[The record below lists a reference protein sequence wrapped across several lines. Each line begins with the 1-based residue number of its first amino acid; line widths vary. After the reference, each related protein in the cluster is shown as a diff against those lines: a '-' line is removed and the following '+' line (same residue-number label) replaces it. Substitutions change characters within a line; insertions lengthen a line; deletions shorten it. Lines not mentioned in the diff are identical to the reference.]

1 MENNQFEL
9 VINDDIA
16 LEHSL
21 EDKTLLT
28 MRFSV
33 GVLNYPGETH
43 IDVAK
48 AMVEAGLRKVID
60 LQDQQL
66 SIIKSPNIKTN
77 QLH

>member
-1 MENNQFEL
+1 
-9 VINDDIA
+9 
-16 LEHSL
+16 
-21 EDKTLLT
+21 

-33 GVLNYPGETH
+33 GVLNYLGENH

-48 AMVEAGLRKVID
+48 AMVEAGLRKAIN

-66 SIIKSPNIKTN
+66 SIVKSLNIKTK